1 MKRAIRNLIRFIA
14 AGLITFGGMEIGLE
28 IMRHRLQNAEI
39 GVRQCVIGSALI
51 IIGAMLL
58 AFSSRL
64 ADRLSDDLDE

>member
-39 GVRQCVIGSALI
+39 GARQCVIGAVLI
-51 IIGAMLL
+51 LGGSVLL

-64 ADRLSDDLDE
+64 ANRLSNDLDE